1 MALNSEWTSYES
13 RSIDVKEHIRTLI
26 QKVNSTQGT
35 AYRPET
41 VYEDNDWGAFESSY
55 LYRAVTEMKR
65 EKTIWDKATI
75 LERLPDNAPNF
86 TPEQTAFTDEGD
98 ELELEAPDVI
108 TRPLN
113 WFKSAAPEKNIR
125 GMAKDEYEQRLL
137 ALYVEHVEST
147 GETFYPELQT
157 ILENEYDFHGD
168 T

>member
-1 MALNSEWTSYES
+1 MVLNSEWISYES
-13 RSIDVKEHIRTLI
+13 RSIDVKEHMQRLI
-26 QKVNSTQGT
+26 QMVNSAQGT
-35 AYRPET
+35 GYRPET
-41 VYEDNDWGAFESSY
+41 VYEDNEWGVFDSSY
-55 LYRAVTEMKR
+55 LYRAITEMIRAKAL
-65 EKTIWDKATI
+65 WDKATI
-75 LERLPDNAPNF
+75 LERLPDAQKL

-125 GMAKDEYEQRLL
+125 GIAKDEYEQRLL
-137 ALYVEHVEST
+137 ALYVEHVEAT

>member
-1 MALNSEWTSYES
+1 MALNPEWTDYES
-13 RSIDVKEHIRTLI
+13 RSIDVKEHILRLI
-26 QKVNSTQGT
+26 QTVNSTQGT

-41 VYEDNDWGAFESSY
+41 VYDDNEWGAFESSY
-55 LYRAVTEMKR
+55 LYRAITEMIR
-65 EKTIWDKATI
+65 EKALWDKTTI
-75 LERLPDNAPNF
+75 LERLPDNASNF
-86 TPEQTAFTDEGD
+86 TAEQTAFTDEGD

-125 GMAKDEYEQRLL
+125 GIAKDEYEQRLL
-137 ALYVEHVEST
+137 ALYVEHVEAT

-157 ILENEYDFHGD
+157 ILVNEYDFHGD